1 MHTLKTSSV
10 TPFALDY
17 GQDIEAEIGR
27 LGVEIGRYPAIIEQF
42 PARWLAIKLLEQD
55 GDIQQQLLTILGGPA
70 VLTHA
75 QISYAQLSEQLGED
89 VDVILAD
96 RRYVWI
102 HALMQQTITRTNDN
116 RYTLSDKTDRILTH
130 RVLGVFIF
138 LAAMWVVFKL
148 TADVSVPYMD
158 WIEGVVNGPITRWTI
173 AILGAV
179 GAGGTWLESLLV
191 DGVIA
196 GVGGVL
202 VFVPVLMALYLAMAL
217 LEDSGYMARAAFV
230 MDSLMNR
237 IGLQGKSF
245 LPLMVGFGCS
255 VPAIYATR
263 TLENEKDRILTG
275 LLVPFMSCG
284 ARLPVYVLFGAIFFP
299 QYAGLVVFGLYLLG
313 IVTAVVIGIILRK
326 TTFQDDEISAFVME
340 LPPYRLPTI
349 KSIWF
354 HMWQRTQAFL
364 ESAWTLILAVSVV
377 IWLLMAIPM
386 QGENSFADTNVDD
399 SLYAAVAGS
408 IAPALEPLGF
418 GNWQSSGA
426 LISGF
431 VAKEVVISTL
441 AQVYGVE
448 EVEDVADADTAV
460 VTPTFF
466 EDLGEIVTSFVTA
479 TIDTIKALPLIV
491 GINVAPDEEE
501 PPSDLMQA
509 IYAGFDETSGGY
521 PALAALSFMIF
532 VLIYTPCMVAV
543 SAEKQ
548 ELGTKWMWV
557 SIIGQLALAWIM
569 ALLFFQVGK
578 LVLGG

>member
-1 MHTLKTSSV
+1 MHMHKIQ

-17 GQDIEAEIGR
+17 GQDIETEIER
-27 LGVEIGRYPAIIEQF
+27 LEFEIGRYPAITKQF
-42 PARWLAIKLLEQD
+42 PTRWLAIKLLEQD
-55 GDIQQQLLTILGGPA
+55 SNIQQQLLTIAGGPA

-96 RRYVWI
+96 RRYGWI
-102 HALMQQTITRTNDN
+102 HALVIQSVTRTNDD
-116 RYTLSDKTDRILTH
+116 RYTLSDKIDRILTH
-130 RVLGVFIF
+130 RVWGIFIF
-138 LAAMWVVFKL
+138 LSAMWVVFKL
-148 TADVSVPYMD
+148 TADVSAPYVD
-158 WIEGVVNGPITRWTI
+158 WIGAVISGPLTRWTI
-173 AILGAV
+173 AILGAI
-179 GAGGTWLESLLV
+179 GLGGTWFESLLV

-196 GVGGVL
+196 GVGGV
-202 VFVPVLMALYLAMAL
+202 VIFVPVLMALYLAMAL

-299 QYAGLVVFGLYLLG
+299 QYAGVVVFGLYLLG

-354 HMWQRTQAFL
+354 HMWQRTRAFL

-377 IWLLMAIPM
+377 IWLLMAVPV

-431 VAKEVVISTL
+431 VAKEVVVSTL

-448 EVEDVADADTAV
+448 DVEVEDTAV
-460 VTPTFF
+460 AAPTFI
-466 EDLGEIVTSFVTA
+466 EDLSEIITSFVTA
-479 TIDTIKALPLIV
+479 TIDTIKSLPLIV
-491 GINVAPDEEE
+491 GINLFPTEAE

-509 IYAGFDETSGGY
+509 IYNGFYETSGGY
-521 PALAALSFMIF
+521 PALAALSFMVF

-548 ELGTKWMWV
+548 ELGAKWMWV
-557 SIIGQLALAWIM
+557 SIIGQLTLAWSM
-569 ALLFFQVGK
+569 AFLFFQVGK

>member
-1 MHTLKTSSV
+1 MHTLKSPV
-10 TPFALDY
+10 VAPFALDY
-17 GQDIEAEIGR
+17 GQDIEAEIER
-27 LGVEIGRYPAIIEQF
+27 LGGEIGRYPAISDKF

-55 GDIQQQLLTILGGPA
+55 SDIQQQLLIIPGGPA

-75 QISYAQLSEQLGED
+75 QISYAQLSEQLNED

-96 RRYVWI
+96 RRYGWI
-102 HALMQQTITRTNDN
+102 HALVKQTVTRTNDD
-116 RYTLSDKTDRILTH
+116 RYTLSDKIDSILTH
-130 RVLGVFIF
+130 RVWGIFIF

-148 TADVSVPYMD
+148 TADVSAPYVD
-158 WIEGVVNGPITRWTI
+158 WIGAVISGPLTRWVVT
-173 AILGAV
+173 ILGAV
-179 GAGGTWLESLLV
+179 GLGGTWVESLVV

-263 TLENEKDRILTG
+263 TIENEKDRILTG

-284 ARLPVYVLFGAIFFP
+284 ARLPVYILFGAIFFP
-299 QYAGLVVFGLYLLG
+299 QYTGVVVFGLYLLG
-313 IVTAVVIGIILRK
+313 IVTAVIIGIILRK
-326 TTFQDDEISAFVME
+326 TTFQDDEISAFIME

-354 HMWQRTQAFL
+354 HMWQRTKAFL

-377 IWLLMAIPM
+377 IWFLMAVPV

-431 VAKEVVISTL
+431 VAKEVVVSTL

-448 EVEDVADADTAV
+448 DVEIEDTAV
-460 VTPTFF
+460 AFPTFF
-466 EDLGEIVTSFVTA
+466 EDLAAIVTSFVSA
-479 TIDTIKALPLIV
+479 TIDTIKSLPLIV
-491 GINVAPDEEE
+491 GINLFPAEEA

-509 IYAGFDETSGGY
+509 IYNGFYETSNGY
-521 PALAALSFMIF
+521 PALAALSFMVF

-548 ELGTKWMWV
+548 ELGVKWMWV
-557 SIIGQLALAWIM
+557 SIIGQLVLAWSM
-569 ALLFFQVGK
+569 AFLFFQVGK